1 MQFNM
6 QLCKKYKCNCPPLSP
21 PKKHTQFYRRFP
33 KDTLDCHMK
42 HVWCPSPPQCNI
54 LRRFIYTRKQS
65 SDNSHLITRA
75 DCVTCGTPLAL
86 L

>member
-6 QLCKKYKCNCPPLSP
+6 QLCKKYISVIVHPPPHLRN
-21 PKKHTQFYRRFP
+21 TQFYRRFP

-42 HVWCPSPPQCNI
+42 HVWCLSPPQCNI

-65 SDNSHLITRA
+65 SDNSHLFTRA